1 MDEREVALD
10 VLAEV
15 SGLPRGEILPDKDL
29 VADLGIDSP
38 RALRLL
44 IELEDRFSLEIPDE
58 DAAQMSTVEDVLS
71 YLKRTRGSGSGGPA

>member
-1 MDEREVALD
+1 MSERREAALK

-15 SGLPRGEILPDKDL
+15 SGRPRAELDPGLDL

-44 IELEDRFSLEIPDE
+44 VELEEALDVEIPDE
-58 DAAQMSTVEDVLS
+58 VAARISTVGDLLAGVEHLE
-71 YLKRTRGSGSGGPA
+71 RGS

>member
-1 MDEREVALD
+1 MERSDIALE

-15 SGLPRGEILPDKDL
+15 SGRPVAELDVGLDL

-44 IELEDRFSLEIPDE
+44 VELEDRLDVEIPD
-58 DAAQMSTVEDVLS
+58 DVAARISTVGDIVELIATLDS
-71 YLKRTRGSGSGGPA
+71 